1 MPCGGVEAGGMVIPS
16 GPTSCTGVNSRL
28 PPVLDLPDV
37 VDRRCEMIF
46 LFQLSPKWGMNHI
59 VADFRQIMW
68 RKFLR
73 NLSKYSTMAQKVLP
87 HNLA

>member
-1 MPCGGVEAGGMVIPS
+1 MVIPS

-46 LFQLSPKWGMNHI
+46 LFQLSPKVDMNPRI
-59 VADFRQIMW
+59 
-68 RKFLR
+68 
-73 NLSKYSTMAQKVLP
+73 LSNHTLGIE
-87 HNLA
+87 LA